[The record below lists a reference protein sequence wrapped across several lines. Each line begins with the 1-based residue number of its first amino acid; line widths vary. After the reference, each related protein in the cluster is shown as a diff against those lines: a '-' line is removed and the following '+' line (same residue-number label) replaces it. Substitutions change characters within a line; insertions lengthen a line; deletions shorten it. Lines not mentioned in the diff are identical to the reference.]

1 MTMTTQVGFSQT
13 IPKPKSFF
21 QEFGSL
27 SNIVTRL
34 DISMTSQLS
43 LKVLGG
49 LPAATLH
56 EGWLLDG
63 SAHYGEQPL
72 HPNASD
78 KAQTEGRLLRNENWL
93 TLR

>member
-1 MTMTTQVGFSQT
+1 MPNY
-13 IPKPKSFF
+13 PKTKILLSGIGK
-21 QEFGSL
+21 FGHSGTKTEH
-27 SNIVTRL
+27 VK
-34 DISMTSQLS
+34 SQLP
-43 LKVLGG
+43 LEVLGG

-78 KAQTEGRLLRNENWL
+78 KAQTEGRLLRDEN
-93 TLR
+93 